1 METVKRKIL
10 VIEDNAFSR
19 KMLHDI
25 LVDDYILFE
34 AGNGKAGLE
43 GLEQENN
50 LALIILDWGMPV
62 MGGEEFLKKVQ
73 QKEEWKNIP
82 IIVSTANSAVETKYM
97 DLGVTEFII
106 KPLNPD
112 LVRNRVSSTIRYKEL
127 NSIVKNIETDKLTG
141 LHSHEIFYDEI
152 SRFMKANEEK
162 EYDIICCEVKNFSEF
177 NDRYGKEAGDRVL
190 KIMAAEIVKRQ
201 QVFIFSTIVNEDT
214 FMVMVE
220 HDKFRSR
227 YELEMYCSK
236 ILVENFITDIGVKFG
251 VYQKVDK
258 SLLAEEA
265 CERALLALKSIHG
278 REKQKFAYYDT
289 NYLDEVKRN
298 EHIRLDIDRALDQEE
313 IVVHYQPKY
322 NLETGE
328 IVGGEALAR
337 WKHPEYG
344 FMYPGS
350 FVGVLE
356 DAGLISKLDFF
367 VFESVTCTM
376 RKWINQGRKVK
387 PISVNF
393 SRFDFECSVFVNE
406 ICRIAD
412 KYEIPHN
419 LLHIEVK
426 ESAYTKNLHNILEES
441 KELKNRGFLVELDNF
456 GAGYLTLNILDDIS
470 IDVLKIDVHSYRKR
484 KPLEQ
489 SKVLLFIVNLAKFLD
504 VTTVAE
510 GVESK
515 EEMEYLKEQ
524 GCDYGQGKYFYMPMC
539 VKQFEKLLWPKE

>member
-1 METVKRKIL
+1 METVKRKVLI
-10 VIEDNAFSR
+10 IEDNAFSR

-25 LVDDYILFE
+25 LADEYDLFE

-43 GLEQENN
+43 LLEQERDI
-50 LALIILDWGMPV
+50 ALIILDWGMPL
-62 MGGEEFLKKVQ
+62 MGGLEFLNIIQ

-97 DLGVTEFII
+97 DFGVTDFII

-127 NSIVKNIETDKLTG
+127 NSIVKSIETDKLTG
-141 LHSHEIFYDEI
+141 LHSPEIFYDEI
-152 SRFMKANEEK
+152 SRYMKANDGK
-162 EYDIICCEVKNFSEF
+162 EFDIICCEVKNFKEF

-190 KIMAAEIVKRQ
+190 KIMSSEIAKRQ
-201 QVFIFSTIVNEDT
+201 QVFIFSTIVNGDT
-214 FMVMVE
+214 FMVLIE

-236 ILVENFITDIGVKFG
+236 ILVENFITDISVRFG

-258 SLLAEEA
+258 TIPVEECCKRTLLV
-265 CERALLALKSIHG
+265 LKSIQG

-289 NYLDEVKRN
+289 SYLDEVKRN
-298 EHIRLDIDRALDQEE
+298 EHIRRDIDRALDQQE

-322 NLETGE
+322 DLETGE
-328 IVGGEALAR
+328 FVGGEALAR

-356 DAGLISKLDFF
+356 EAGLISKLDFY
-367 VFESVTCTM
+367 VFESVAATI
-376 RKWINQGRKVK
+376 RKWLNQGHKVK

-393 SRFDFECSVFVNE
+393 FRYDFECSVFVNE

-412 KYEIPHN
+412 RYNVPHH

-441 KELKNRGFLVELDNF
+441 KELKNRGFLIELDNF

-470 IDVLKIDVHSYRKR
+470 IDVLKIDTYSYRRR
-484 KPLEQ
+484 KPLEE
-489 SKVLLFIVNLAKFLD
+489 SKILLFIVNLAKFLG

-510 GVESK
+510 GVETK
-515 EEMEYLKEQ
+515 EELEYLKEQ
-524 GCDYGQGKYFYMPMC
+524 GCNYGQGKYFYMPMC
-539 VKQFEKLLWPKE
+539 VKQFEKLLWS